1 VENDWWRYVCHRD
14 QKTGK
19 HYVHVTLMDGSMP
32 RIRVLGT
39 GKSNPPIDYPFFQQ
53 VALM

>member
-1 VENDWWRYVCHRD
+1 MD
-14 QKTGK
+14 QCRVFG
-19 HYVHVTLMDGSMP
+19 
-32 RIRVLGT
+32 VLGT